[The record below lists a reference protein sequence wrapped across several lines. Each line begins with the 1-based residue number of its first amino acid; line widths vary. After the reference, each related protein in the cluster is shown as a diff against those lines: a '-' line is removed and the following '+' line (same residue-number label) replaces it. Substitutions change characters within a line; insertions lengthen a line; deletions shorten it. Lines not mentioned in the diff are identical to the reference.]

1 MSWFDTRNAID
12 TICHATFPEPA
23 TYQHS
28 DGTGE
33 LALSGVLT
41 QRTEMA
47 TADDGHGYEA
57 TTPEYE
63 IRKRSATPALTAALT
78 AAAFKRQGRLTM
90 LQLVNGVLVPTGQVF
105 VVTYVRQEDLLIWLG
120 LAPVEA

>member
-1 MSWFDTRNAID
+1 MTWFDIRNALD
-12 TICHATFPEPA
+12 VTCHATFLEPA
-23 TYQHS
+23 TYRHS

-33 LALSGVLT
+33 IALAGVLT
-41 QRTEMA
+41 QKVEMA
-47 TADDGHGYEA
+47 TADDGQGYES

-63 IRKRSATPALTAALT
+63 VRKRSATPALVAG
-78 AAAFKRQGRLTM
+78 AFKRQGRLT
-90 LQLVNGVLVPTGQVF
+90 LDSGQVF

>member
-1 MSWFDTRNAID
+1 MSWIDIRNAID
-12 TICHATFPEPA
+12 VVCHVTFPEPA
-23 TYQHS
+23 TYRHS

-33 LALSGVLT
+33 LALEGVLT
-41 QRTEMA
+41 QRTETA
-47 TADDGHGYEA
+47 TVGDGLGYES

-63 IRKRSATPALTAALT
+63 VRKRSSTPALTS
-78 AAAFKRQGRLTM
+78 AAFRRQGRLT
-90 LQLVNGVLVPTGQVF
+90 LDSGQVF